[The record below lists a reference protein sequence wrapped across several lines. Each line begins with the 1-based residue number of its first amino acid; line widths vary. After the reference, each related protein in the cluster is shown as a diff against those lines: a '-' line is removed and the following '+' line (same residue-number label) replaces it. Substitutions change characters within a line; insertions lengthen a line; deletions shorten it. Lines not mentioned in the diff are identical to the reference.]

1 MEGTGEAAGSSLSE
15 SSTGSTSIQ
24 GLSEI
29 PANDR
34 TTLCKLCFL
43 PSDPDR
49 LGALYQYVVNPVEEV
64 YCGHY
69 FCLLFSSGLDQNG
82 DEEEEIMGFRTQDI
96 LKEWRRGQRLKV
108 GYCHLLFLY
117 RPRGAH

>member
-1 MEGTGEAAGSSLSE
+1 MEGIGEAAGSSSSRVPTE
-15 SSTGSTSIQ
+15 NSTGSTSIKE

-29 PANDR
+29 PVSDR

-43 PSDPDR
+43 PSDPER
-49 LGALYQYVVNPVEEV
+49 LGALYQYVVNPVDEV
-64 YCGHY
+64 YCGHF

-82 DEEEEIMGFRTQDI
+82 DDEEEIKGFRTQDI

-108 GYCHLLFLY
+108 G
-117 RPRGAH
+117 P